1 MCCGLWLTKTDEAA
15 GGSRKIVDKG
25 MQIRAGMEYVEEDI
39 AQEGNANKGK
49 VLRWCL
55 RNHEARIYIYIY
67 IIYVCVCVCVCM
79 KDRGKRRTE
88 IERERGYRDTKR
100 R

>member
-1 MCCGLWLTKTDEAA
+1 MKEMCCGLWLTKTDEAA

-25 MQIRAGMEYVEEDI
+25 MQIRTGMEYVKEDI

-55 RNHEARIYIYIY
+55 RNHEARIY
-67 IIYVCVCVCVCM
+67 VCVCVCVCM

-88 IERERGYRDTKR
+88 MEREKGYRDTER